1 MRRVADVCSNVTKEC
16 TAAFFRL
23 TKSGSLGC
31 RSCWKEGNVSVIVKL
46 EEIWPIKAI
55 GAGEEQR

>member
-1 MRRVADVCSNVTKEC
+1 MCPTVSEEY

-31 RSCWKEGNVSVIVKL
+31 RSYWKEGNVSVIVKL
-46 EEIWPIKAI
+46 EKIWPIRAI